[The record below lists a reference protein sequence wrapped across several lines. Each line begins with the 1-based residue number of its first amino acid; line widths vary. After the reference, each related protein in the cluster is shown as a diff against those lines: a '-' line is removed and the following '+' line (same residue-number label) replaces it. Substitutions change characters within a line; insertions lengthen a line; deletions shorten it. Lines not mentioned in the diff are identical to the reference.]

1 MQKCKMFDAQL
12 FQFGM
17 AGIFVAYL
25 IYDKQILMKEV
36 IESIKTN
43 TAVTQSLKEVIE
55 KGK

>member
-1 MQKCKMFDAQL
+1 MFDAQL

-25 IYDKQILMKEV
+25 IYDKQILMREV

-43 TAVTQSLKEVIE
+43 TQVTQALKDIIE

>member
-1 MQKCKMFDAQL
+1 MFDAQL

-43 TAVTQSLKEVIE
+43 TAVTQSLREVIQE
-55 KGK
+55 KKIN